1 MMQHPAGLRTLTPPP
16 PSPRT
21 RELSQDKWTIAALA
35 TVLAGK
41 TPEAIFDALHAR
53 RWLSARALQ
62 HPNELTET
70 IKEYLRP
77 SRSQPRTRCQLERL
91 AARLISSHLINTDSP
106 TLLHE
111 ETQ

>member
-1 MMQHPAGLRTLTPPP
+1 LTH
-16 PSPRT
+16 
-21 RELSQDKWTIAALA
+21 DKWTIAALA

-53 RWLSARALQ
+53 RWLSARAIE

-77 SRSQPRTRCQLERL
+77 SRSQPRTRQQLERL
-91 AARLISSHLINTDSP
+91 ATALISSNLINTDSP
-106 TLLHE
+106 TLLYKDGSR
-111 ETQ
+111 